1 MYKTLVL
8 GFVSLILL
16 SGCSD
21 MSPEN
26 KRLLKNIGQAAGSIN
41 NSMGQMGSPS
51 TMGTGYLESEY
62 TQGFN
67 KVCVYDRMGSVDTK
81 VISSMSLCPLTI

>member
-1 MYKTLVL
+1 MHRYLVL
-8 GFVSLILL
+8 GFVSLTLL
-16 SGCSD
+16 AGCSD

-26 KRLLKNIGQAAGSIN
+26 RRLLKNIGQAAGSIN

-67 KVCVYDRMGSVDTK
+67 KVCVYNRMGSVDTK
-81 VISSMSLCPLTI
+81 VISSVSLCPLTI